1 MSWLVIF
8 CLKKGS
14 DRMNKWLLR
23 LLTMLLVIGLVTGCS
38 VNQDEQQETNK
49 PGEQSERTEQN
60 QSSTEAEETVVI
72 TISKDEGEKIIAEQE
87 IAIEADAI
95 LMDVLKDS
103 FEIEEEGGFITSIEG
118 VAPEDDEEK
127 AWMYFVNGEMASV
140 GAEEFELHPGDEV
153 TFDLQAWE

>member
-1 MSWLVIF
+1 
-8 CLKKGS
+8 
-14 DRMNKWLLR
+14 MNKWLLR

>member
-87 IAIEADAI
+87 IV
-95 LMDVLKDS
+95 MTTVS
-103 FEIEEEGGFITSIEG
+103 S
-118 VAPEDDEEK
+118 
-127 AWMYFVNGEMASV
+127 ASV
-140 GAEEFELHPGDEV
+140 E
-153 TFDLQAWE
+153 